1 MKKPVCSTYIEKRKS
16 HCPLCLV
23 LNVGSLQCP
32 LCSILTVG
40 SLKCPLWSVSNVGS
54 LKCALRF
61 GFEHWESGNP
71 TKSANDEKDYAYI
84 RARGQR
90 DIRPTDVQ
98 EVSEILGLQTCK
110 RSARY

>member
-1 MKKPVCSTYIEKRKS
+1 M
-16 HCPLCLV
+16 
-23 LNVGSLQCP
+23 
-32 LCSILTVG
+32 
-40 SLKCPLWSVSNVGS
+40 
-54 LKCALRF
+54 RF

-110 RSARY
+110 GGGGEAKSLFSLFVDSCIFFSGSHITQSVAEGNNAI